1 MGRTRN
7 LVPSL
12 EGTSLNPRRG
22 EIWLIEPDITVGEEI
37 QKRRPVVV
45 VSSDGLSS
53 LKLRLVAPITEWQDT
68 FAGKVWHVPVQPST
82 MNGLTKSSSI
92 DTLQLR
98 GASLDRFLGRIGT
111 MDADTMEEITAAIAV
126 VIEYK

>member
-7 LVPSL
+7 LAPSL

-45 VSSDGLSS
+45 VSSDGLSN
-53 LKLRLVAPITEWQDT
+53 LKLRLVAPITE
-68 FAGKVWHVPVQPST
+68 
-82 MNGLTKSSSI
+82 
-92 DTLQLR
+92 
-98 GASLDRFLGRIGT
+98 
-111 MDADTMEEITAAIAV
+111 
-126 VIEYK
+126 